1 MFYFVANIK
10 IVDETE
16 YQKYLEKVDDVFKK
30 YNGKYLAVDQAP
42 KVLEGEWNYSRVI
55 IISFEN
61 EDDFNNWYNSKD
73 YQDILQFRLN
83 GSKCDTI
90 LIKGN

>member
-16 YQKYLEKVDDVFKK
+16 YQKYLEKVDDVFSK